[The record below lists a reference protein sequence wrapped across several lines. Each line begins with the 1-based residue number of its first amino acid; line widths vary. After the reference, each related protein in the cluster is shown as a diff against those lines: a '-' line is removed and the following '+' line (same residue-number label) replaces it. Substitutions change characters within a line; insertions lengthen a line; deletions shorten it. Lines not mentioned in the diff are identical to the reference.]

1 MKKFDLFKNSLLK
14 YIILFFPVFL
24 IIGNLVSNTIFL
36 VIFLIYS
43 IDCILNKKVLYLE
56 KFEFKIFIAFY
67 LYLIINSLLSSN
79 TNISLIRSFFY
90 LKYFIFIFVYL
101 NFFEK
106 NIISLKKIGYF
117 WATILLILNLD
128 IIFQSFTGK
137 DIFGFDSGNPL
148 RNSGFFFDELVAGS
162 FLLAFS
168 FISIFLINDEK
179 KFNMYAIFFLL
190 FCVITCFLTGE
201 RSNTIKI
208 FLLSFL
214 ILIFLTRINVELLKK
229 NFKIIILSSLFLMP
243 LIIFNYND
251 LKIRYTNNIS
261 FSNNENLNLFNKYLT
276 SAYGSH
282 TLSAFYIFKD
292 NPIKGVGNKNFRF
305 ECKKYDIKVS
315 DFQKSIDPKKSKF
328 PLGCSTHPHQIYN
341 EFLSEHGILGSLLI
355 LFFIFTPI
363 FRKLRFKNYSKL
375 NLVSLFYIVLV
386 FIPILPSGSFF
397 TSYSSSL
404 FWINYLFF
412 LIKKNAK

>member
-168 FISIFLINDEK
+168 FILIFLINDEK
-179 KFNMYAIFFLL
+179 KI
-190 FCVITCFLTGE
+190 
-201 RSNTIKI
+201 
-208 FLLSFL
+208 
-214 ILIFLTRINVELLKK
+214 
-229 NFKIIILSSLFLMP
+229 
-243 LIIFNYND
+243 
-251 LKIRYTNNIS
+251 
-261 FSNNENLNLFNKYLT
+261 
-276 SAYGSH
+276 
-282 TLSAFYIFKD
+282 
-292 NPIKGVGNKNFRF
+292 
-305 ECKKYDIKVS
+305 
-315 DFQKSIDPKKSKF
+315 
-328 PLGCSTHPHQIYN
+328 
-341 EFLSEHGILGSLLI
+341 
-355 LFFIFTPI
+355 
-363 FRKLRFKNYSKL
+363 
-375 NLVSLFYIVLV
+375 
-386 FIPILPSGSFF
+386 
-397 TSYSSSL
+397 
-404 FWINYLFF
+404 
-412 LIKKNAK
+412 